1 MNFFSH
7 IELPKALI
15 DISYLDLNMFLGSC
29 FAENIGNKFIE
40 HKFQVDL
47 NPFGVLYNPESI
59 ACSLQRLMENVPING
74 GELFS
79 HQELYHSFS
88 HHSSFSDTSQEA
100 CLQKINERIALS
112 AGNLR
117 KASKLF
123 ITFGT
128 AYGYYLAETGQ
139 VVSNCH
145 KLPGK
150 HFTRKR
156 LSIQQI
162 VESWEKLLADLFTIN
177 KELKIIF
184 SVSPVRY
191 WQDGVHENQLSKST
205 LLLAVEELRMR
216 FPDEIVYFPAYE
228 LMLDELRDYRFYAD
242 DLFHLSGMAI
252 QFIWES
258 LVEVSM
264 NEQTKQLMKEISQ
277 IHKSLSHK
285 PFNYSDEL
293 HKQFISQTL
302 LKIEQL
308 RTKTPYLCFENEIE
322 ALKKRSRNQE
332 AGIRRPESGGRRLEA
347 GDRRQETGIRR
358 QELES
363 QEYQLPSALADGT
376 RQPTTSGFSQTHK
389 IREIRNQEL

>member
-7 IELPKALI
+7 IELPKSLI
-15 DISYLDLNMFLGSC
+15 DISYPDINMFFGSC
-29 FAENIGNKFIE
+29 FAENIGNKFFE

-59 ACSLQRLMENVPING
+59 ACSIKRLIENAPING
-74 GELFS
+74 EELFS
-79 HQELYHSFS
+79 HQGIYHSFC

-112 AGNLR
+112 AGNLK

-128 AYGYYLAETGQ
+128 AYVYRLAETGQ

-150 HFTRKR
+150 LFTRDR
-156 LSIQQI
+156 LSIKQI
-162 VESWEKLLADLFTIN
+162 VESWEKLIVDLFVIN
-177 KELKIIF
+177 KELKLVF

-205 LLLAVEELRMR
+205 LLLAIEELRMR
-216 FPDEIVYFPAYE
+216 FPDEIIYFPAYE

-252 QFIWES
+252 QFIWEH

-264 NEQTKQLMKEISQ
+264 NDQTKQQMKEIKQ
-277 IHKSLSHK
+277 IHKLLNHR
-285 PFNYSDEL
+285 PFNCSNEL

-308 RTKTPYLCFENEIE
+308 STKTPYLCFENEIE
-322 ALKKRSRNQE
+322 ALKQRLRN
-332 AGIRRPESGGRRLEA
+332 
-347 GDRRQETGIRR
+347 
-358 QELES
+358 
-363 QEYQLPSALADGT
+363 
-376 RQPTTSGFSQTHK
+376 
-389 IREIRNQEL
+389 